1 MGSFLRC
8 QITFLE
14 WRLDHDKGPCHESL
28 VTGQSACKKKN
39 ATYPPSGLYLGTQS
53 GMTQFVEWIE
63 GLKTVRRG
71 TGALKPDLPSW
82 SGTGGGQLNPVTD
95 AWQKSSPAGRV

>member
-1 MGSFLRC
+1 MQL
-8 QITFLE
+8 I
-14 WRLDHDKGPCHESL
+14 
-28 VTGQSACKKKN
+28 
-39 ATYPPSGLYLGTQS
+39 PPSGLYLGTQS

-63 GLKTVRRG
+63 GPEDSEKEDWG
-71 TGALKPDLPSW
+71 FKPDLPSW

>member
-1 MGSFLRC
+1 MTRVPVMKAWLQGN
-8 QITFLE
+8 
-14 WRLDHDKGPCHESL
+14 PP
-28 VTGQSACKKKN
+28 VKKKKKMQLI
-39 ATYPPSGLYLGTQS
+39 PPSGLYLGTQS